1 MILNYIIMPYERK
14 GNCVYKDTG
23 KKVGCSKSVEGAEK
37 YLKALYASEMKEDLG
52 VTEPSVTPQI
62 AIAIAEPVNE
72 IANFISNLFAS
83 RTQAHIF
90 HLQTPSYAQHKA
102 LNKYYDR
109 IIDLIDPF
117 IESYQ
122 GKYGIIRGY
131 SSPAS
136 FREDDD
142 TIKYFESLCSYVEET
157 RVNLPQDSY
166 IQNQIDEVVALIEST
181 KYKLINLN

>member
-1 MILNYIIMPYERK
+1 MDP
-14 GNCVYKDTG
+14 
-23 KKVGCSKSVEGAEK
+23 
-37 YLKALYASEMKEDLG
+37 
-52 VTEPSVTPQI
+52 I
-62 AIAIAEPVNE
+62 AQ
-72 IANFISNLFAS
+72 FISTLFAS

-142 TIKYFESLCSYVEET
+142 TIKYFEGLVKYVELT
-157 RVNLPQDSY
+157 REKLPQDSY
-166 IQNQIDEVVALIEST
+166 LQNQVDTIVELIQST
-181 KYKLINLN
+181 LYKLKNLR

>member
-1 MILNYIIMPYERK
+1 MET
-14 GNCVYKDTG
+14 V
-23 KKVGCSKSVEGAEK
+23 
-37 YLKALYASEMKEDLG
+37 
-52 VTEPSVTPQI
+52 PQ
-62 AIAIAEPVNE
+62 
-72 IANFISNLFAS
+72 FISTLFAS

-90 HLQTPSYAQHKA
+90 HLQTTSFAQHKA
-102 LNKYYDR
+102 LNKYYDG

-142 TIKYFESLCSYVEET
+142 TIKYFEGLVKYVELT
-157 RVNLPQDSY
+157 RERLPQDSY
-166 IQNQIDEVVALIEST
+166 LQNQVDEIVALIEST
-181 KYKLINLN
+181 VYKLKYLR

>member
-1 MILNYIIMPYERK
+1 MET
-14 GNCVYKDTG
+14 V
-23 KKVGCSKSVEGAEK
+23 
-37 YLKALYASEMKEDLG
+37 
-52 VTEPSVTPQI
+52 PQ
-62 AIAIAEPVNE
+62 
-72 IANFISNLFAS
+72 FISTLFAS

-90 HLQTPSYAQHKA
+90 HLQTTSFAQHKA

-142 TIKYFESLCSYVEET
+142 TIKYFEGLVKYVELT
-157 RVNLPQDSY
+157 RERLPQDSY
-166 IQNQIDEVVALIEST
+166 LQNQVDEIVALIEST
-181 KYKLINLN
+181 VYKLKYLR